1 MGSKQVQYNIG
12 GMSCSFCAETIN
24 KAYGRQEGVKDV
36 DVSLAH
42 EELLVEYD
50 DDEISEVEVKD
61 VVRDLGYTIRDPDK
75 EKRFEEQQEEL
86 DEGKRHLWISGIASI
101 LTFGL
106 MAVMVA
112 RNGWNIFAET
122 DARWMWYG
130 SLALALVTMFG
141 PGRYIK
147 RKAWQSLR
155 RGIFNQHV
163 LLEAGAFA
171 GLAGGFLGWF
181 VFTGPGFPVVH
192 FLAVST
198 FITTYHI
205 LSEYTSLIVRT
216 RGSRA
221 VNDLMDLQP
230 DTARRITEDGEV
242 EEVEVDELEV
252 GDRVRVKPGENI
264 PTDGEVVDGQSA
276 VDESVATGESAPV
289 DKAPGDEVIGG
300 SVNETGTLLVEVT
313 ATGEDAFLNQVARQI
328 EEARAMKPD
337 IVQLADKILKYFV
350 PGVLSIAAG
359 AFLFWVLVPVVFP
372 GTFLGSGPQFET
384 AAFAA
389 LAVLVL
395 GYPCALGMATPLALI
410 RGGGE
415 AAKRGILMRSGDAF
429 QVFRDVDH
437 IVLDKTGTI
446 TEGEPSVDTIVGIG
460 DNAEV
465 DVLRTAA
472 SAEAFSEHPL
482 ADAILDHADEH
493 DVSFPDP
500 EEFDSVTGK
509 GVRVQVDGDDVLVGK
524 PGWLTGEGVDLS
536 VADEEIERLQSRGL
550 TTVGVVVGGDLI
562 GLIGI
567 GDELKPDARETVDR
581 MKDAAIIPVMITG
594 DNERTAHA
602 VAEEVGIDR
611 VMAEVLPD
619 DKRDEVEKLQDDSH
633 RVAMV
638 GDGINDAPA
647 LTQADIGVAI
657 GAGTDIAIESADIVL
672 MGDRLGGVMDAYE
685 IGETSYK
692 KTKQN
697 LIAAF
702 SFNGIGVS
710 AAVTGMV
717 HPVFAMIAMI
727 ASVSAVLANS
737 FAGQLLSGEGL
748 KTDFEVETVEPEA
761 PSKAE
766 PDTEAAPGAATE
778 STATESA
785 ETDGKEQP
793 ARETATFDVD
803 LNCGGCEDRITD
815 ALDERE
821 GVREIAADAD
831 AQRVAVTFNPHQ
843 VSADDLRDAIADL
856 GYTVE
861 IGATPASAD

>member
-1 MGSKQVQYNIG
+1 MANAREQFNIG

-24 KAYGRQEGVKDV
+24 KAYDRTDGVEDV

-42 EELLVEYD
+42 EELRVEYD
-50 DDEISEVEVKD
+50 DEVLSEANVKD

-86 DEGKRHLWISGIASI
+86 DEGRRHLWISGIASI
-101 LTFGL
+101 ITFGL
-106 MAVMVA
+106 MVLMVV

-147 RKAWQSLR
+147 EKAWQSLR

-181 VFTGPGFPVVH
+181 VFTGEGFPVVH
-192 FLAVST
+192 FFAVST

-216 RGSRA
+216 RASRA

-230 DTARRITEDGEV
+230 DTARRVTEDGEIQD
-242 EEVEVDELEV
+242 VEVDELET
-252 GDRVRVKPGENI
+252 GDRIRVKPGESI
-264 PTDGEVVDGQSA
+264 PTDGDVLDGTSA

-289 DKAPGDEVIGG
+289 DKQPGDEVIGG
-300 SVNETGTLLVEVT
+300 SVNETGTLLFEVT
-313 ATGEDAFLNQVARQI
+313 ATGEDAFLNRVARQV
-328 EEARAMKPD
+328 EAARAMKPD
-337 IVQLADKILKYFV
+337 IVQLADRILKYFV
-350 PGVLSIAAG
+350 PAVLSIAVG
-359 AFLFWVLVPVVFP
+359 AFLFWVIVPTILP
-372 GTFLGSGPQFET
+372 GTLLGTGPQFET

-389 LAVLVL
+389 LAALVL

-437 IVLDKTGTI
+437 VVLDKTGTV
-446 TEGEPSVDTIVGIG
+446 TEGEPAVDTIVGIG
-460 DNAEV
+460 DTAEV

-482 ADAILDHADEH
+482 AEAILDHADEH
-493 DVSFPDP
+493 DVDFPDP
-500 EEFDSVTGK
+500 DEFDSVTGK
-509 GVRVQVDGDDVLVGK
+509 GVLATVDSAERCSASRSSGECEAERSEASERASGEAASREADRREASEGSSGERSDPRDRRKPRDGDDILVGK
-524 PGWLTGEGVDLS
+524 PGWLDEEIDLS
-536 VADEEIERLQSRGL
+536 VAEEEIQRFQGKGL
-550 TTVGVVVGGDLI
+550 TTIGVVVRDAQRASERSSREEHSDGPREGDLI

-567 GDELKPDARETVDR
+567 GDEIKSDATETIGR
-581 MKDAAIIPVMITG
+581 MKDRNVTPVMITG
-594 DNERTAHA
+594 DNERTAQA
-602 VAEEVGIDR
+602 VAEEVGIER
-611 VMAEVLPD
+611 VMADVLPD
-619 DKRDEVEKLQDDSH
+619 DKREEVEKIQDDGG

-638 GDGINDAPA
+638 GDGINDAPG

-685 IGETSYK
+685 IGETSYA

-702 SFNGIGVS
+702 SFNGLGVS
-710 AAVTGMV
+710 AAVTGLV

-727 ASVSAVLANS
+727 ASVSLVLANS
-737 FAGQLLSGEGL
+737 FAGQLLSGEGI
-748 KTDFEVETVEPEA
+748 KTDFAVEPVESGDAETAEQEDVEPENG
-761 PSKAE
+761 
-766 PDTEAAPGAATE
+766 EAAEATDE
-778 STATESA
+778 
-785 ETDGKEQP
+785 KPP
-793 ARETATFDVD
+793 AK
-803 LNCGGCEDRITD
+803 
-815 ALDERE
+815 
-821 GVREIAADAD
+821 
-831 AQRVAVTFNPHQ
+831 Q
-843 VSADDLRDAIADL
+843 
-856 GYTVE
+856 
-861 IGATPASAD
+861 